1 MTLLVVDQKQRDV
14 AHGSA
19 TVTGFY
25 FFVKYLSNMKYY
37 VNVIFVLLDR
47 TFFCWRDTKTF
58 RRHFGQ
64 ISVVDAVMAHSADE
78 RYL

>member
-1 MTLLVVDQKQRDV
+1 
-14 AHGSA
+14 
-19 TVTGFY
+19 
-25 FFVKYLSNMKYY
+25 MKYY

-78 RYL
+78 RYLWVALLVRRSLTDSGDAASASRTDA